1 MTEQSRTGAQ
11 ANGTDFLR
19 RARQRSGLSMR
30 EVARRIKV
38 SPATMSAIETGKTR
52 LTVQRLQH
60 IAEAL
65 GVSVGELLKAAD
77 VAAPIASPPA
87 EPGSDGTS
95 GTSGTSGTRN
105 WRIFDPPDID
115 PVLLSAI
122 EVFVR
127 MGYHGATV
135 RMIAGGSG
143 MSIAGVYH
151 HYPSKQS
158 LLVAA
163 LDLTMSELRWRV
175 LAAREDG
182 ATPAQSLAY
191 MVEALALFHTHRSDR
206 ALIGASEMRSFEP
219 EHRPRIA
226 ALRNEIQYL
235 LDEQISL
242 ASDQGDI
249 RTPHP
254 HDAGRAIS
262 TMCTS
267 LPQWFKPD
275 GPLSPEDIASEYAQ
289 FALDMM
295 QVRTPSAE

>member
-1 MTEQSRTGAQ
+1 MTEQSRIGAQ
-11 ANGTDFLR
+11 ANGTDFVR
-19 RARQRSGLSMR
+19 SARQRSGLSMR
-30 EVARRIKV
+30 EVARRINV
-38 SPATMSAIETGKTR
+38 SPATMSAIETGKTG

-60 IAEAL
+60 IADAL
-65 GVSVGELLKAAD
+65 GVSVVGVLKAAD
-77 VAAPIASPPA
+77 VTAPIASPPA
-87 EPGSDGTS
+87 ELGSD
-95 GTSGTSGTRN
+95 GTSGTRN
-105 WRIFDPPDID
+105 WRIFDPSDID

-163 LDLTMSELRWRV
+163 FDLAMSDLRWRV

-182 ATPAQSLAY
+182 ATPTQSLAY
-191 MVEALALFHTHRSDR
+191 MVEALALFHTHRSDL

-254 HDAGRAIS
+254 RDAGRAIS

-267 LPQWFKPD
+267 LPQWFKAD

-295 QVRTPSAE
+295 QVRIPPAE

>member
-1 MTEQSRTGAQ
+1 
-11 ANGTDFLR
+11 
-19 RARQRSGLSMR
+19 MR
-30 EVARRIKV
+30 EVARRINV
-38 SPATMSAIETGKTR
+38 SPATMSAIETGKTG

-65 GVSVGELLKAAD
+65 GVSVGAVLKAAD
-77 VAAPIASPPA
+77 VTAPFAPSPADPS
-87 EPGSDGTS
+87 SDVAS
-95 GTSGTSGTRN
+95 GTKKSDARN

-115 PVLLSAI
+115 PVLLSAV

-135 RMIAGGSG
+135 RMIASGSG

-151 HYPSKQS
+151 HYASKQS

-163 LDLTMSELRWRV
+163 LDLTMSELKWRM

-182 ATPAQSLAY
+182 ATAAQSLAY
-191 MVEALALFHTHRSDR
+191 MVEALALFHTHRSDV

-242 ASDQGDI
+242 ASDQGEI

-262 TMCTS
+262 TMCTA

-275 GPLSPEDIASEYAQ
+275 GPLTPEDIASEYAQ
-289 FALDMM
+289 FALDLM
-295 QVRTPSAE
+295 QVRTPAAE

>member
-1 MTEQSRTGAQ
+1 MTERPKIGTQ
-11 ANGTDFLR
+11 ANGTDFVR
-19 RARQRSGLSMR
+19 SARQRSGLSMR
-30 EVARRIKV
+30 EVARRINV
-38 SPATMSAIETGKTR
+38 SPATMSAIETGKTE
-52 LTVQRLQH
+52 LTVKRLQH
-60 IAEAL
+60 IADAL
-65 GVSVGELLKAAD
+65 GVSIVGVLKAAD
-77 VAAPIASPPA
+77 VTAPIASPPA
-87 EPGSDGTS
+87 EPSSEGN
-95 GTSGTSGTRN
+95 SGTRN
-105 WRIFDPPDID
+105 WRVFDPPDID
-115 PVLLSAI
+115 LVLSSAI

-158 LLVAA
+158 LLIAA
-163 LDLTMSELRWRV
+163 FDLTMSELRWRV

-182 ATPAQSLAY
+182 ATPTQSLAN
-191 MVEALALFHTHRSDR
+191 MVEALALFHTHRSDL

-267 LPQWFKPD
+267 LPQWFKTD
-275 GPLSPEDIASEYAQ
+275 GRLSPEDIASEYAQ

>member
-1 MTEQSRTGAQ
+1 MFGMAEQSMTGAQ
-11 ANGTDFLR
+11 ADDTDFVR
-19 RARQRSGLSMR
+19 RARKRSGLSMR
-30 EVARRIKV
+30 EVARRINV
-38 SPATMSAIETGKTR
+38 SPATMSAIETGKTG

-65 GVSVGELLKAAD
+65 GVSVGEVLKAAD
-77 VAAPIASPPA
+77 MTAPFAPSPT
-87 EPGSDGTS
+87 EPGSD
-95 GTSGTSGTRN
+95 GTSGTRN

-135 RMIAGGSG
+135 RMIASGSG

-151 HYPSKQS
+151 HYASKQS

-163 LDLTMSELRWRV
+163 LDLTMSELRWRM

-182 ATPAQSLAY
+182 ATPAQSVAY
-191 MVEALALFHTHRSDR
+191 MVEALALFHTHRSDV

-254 HDAGRAIS
+254 NDAGRAIS

-275 GPLSPEDIASEYAQ
+275 GSLSPEDIASEYAQ
-289 FALDMM
+289 FALDML
-295 QVRTPSAE
+295 QVRTLSAE